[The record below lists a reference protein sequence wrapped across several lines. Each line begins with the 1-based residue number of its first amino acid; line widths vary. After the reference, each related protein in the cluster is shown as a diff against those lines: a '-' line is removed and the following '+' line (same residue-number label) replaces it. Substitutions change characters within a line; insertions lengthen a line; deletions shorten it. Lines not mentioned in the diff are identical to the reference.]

1 MEGFI
6 YGMKFIHEKLA
17 SVEECEHGL
26 TFPLYLYK
34 TIIMPRKYKVTGFAR
49 LFIFLMFLLP
59 AAYFGASYYNGEDGL
74 QNLKNLVGWEQE
86 QTAERSVE
94 TTETVVD
101 TNLPTDVQTLQKEL
115 SDLQRR
121 IAAMERENQE
131 LKEQVFNKNEE
142 IVELQRQLRD

>member
-1 MEGFI
+1 M
-6 YGMKFIHEKLA
+6 
-17 SVEECEHGL
+17 S
-26 TFPLYLYK
+26 
-34 TIIMPRKYKVTGFAR
+34 RKYKVTGFAR
-49 LFIFLMFLLP
+49 LFVFMLFLLP

-86 QTAERSVE
+86 QAVEQRVE

-115 SDLQRR
+115 SDLQGR
-121 IAAMERENQE
+121 IKAMERENKE
-131 LKEQVFNKNEE
+131 LKDQIFNKNEE